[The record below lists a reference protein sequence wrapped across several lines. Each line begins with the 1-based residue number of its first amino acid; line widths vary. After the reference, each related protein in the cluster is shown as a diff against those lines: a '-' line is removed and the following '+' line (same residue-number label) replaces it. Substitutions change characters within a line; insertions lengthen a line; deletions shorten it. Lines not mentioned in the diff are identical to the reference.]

1 MAVLPSPLLF
11 IASIPPVTRG
21 FTAATILSSLV
32 YAWLRW
38 NDTLYAPYFTVV
50 PGSSLFYPW
59 TFVTSVLVETSIWEL
74 IGSLIFVPPSLRYL
88 ERVWGSVETLKF
100 IAVSVG
106 FSNIIAF
113 GFNWIEFMATRDT
126 DLFLYGMQYH
136 GQMALQIAILVAFTQ
151 LIPEHQIQILGVLK
165 ARVKTLPMAYL
176 TVSTVL
182 TFLGFQCPWIIIQF
196 GWFVGWIYLRFYKKN
211 TGDSVGGIDSYGDR
225 SETFSLISWFP
236 PFVHYP
242 LSILGNFVHSLA
254 TRLHL
259 IPTSGPDLESGSYS
273 QVPGSARAEAE
284 RRRAMAL
291 KALDQR
297 LANTATPA
305 ATGSSPPPAPRAPPP
320 AAAARSDTTAM
331 PSSPPAAP
339 RANERTKSVGEVDI
353 GDVTKS
359 RSDSR

>member
-1 MAVLPSPLLF
+1 MAVLPSPVTF

-21 FTAATILSSLV
+21 FTAATVVVSLF
-32 YAWLRW
+32 YAWLSW
-38 NDTLYAPYFTVV
+38 NGTTDTPYLTVV

-59 TFVTSVLVETSIWEL
+59 TFVTSVLVETSIFEL
-74 IGSLIFVPPSLRYL
+74 ILSLIFVPPSLKYL

-113 GFNWIEFMATRDT
+113 GFNWIEFMFTRNAE
-126 DLFLYGMQYH
+126 LFLYGMQYH

-151 LIPEHQIQILGVLK
+151 LIPEHQVQLFGVLK

-176 TVSTVL
+176 TVSTVM

-211 TGDSVGGIDSYGDR
+211 TGDSVGGDSYGDR

-242 LSILGNFVHSLA
+242 LSLLANFVHSLA

-259 IPTSGPDLESGSYS
+259 IPSSGSDIESGLYS

-297 LANTATPA
+297 LANTATPPSA
-305 ATGSSPPPAPRAPPP
+305 NSHNTLPPKVPRAPPP
-320 AAAARSDTTAM
+320 AAAARSDTAAM
-331 PSSPPAAP
+331 PSSPPAVP
-339 RANERTKSVGEVDI
+339 RAERTKSVGSEVDI
-353 GDVTKS
+353 GVQQ
-359 RSDSR
+359 SDSR

>member
-11 IASIPPVTRG
+11 LASIPPVTRG
-21 FTAATILSSLV
+21 FTAATVVLSLL
-32 YAWLRW
+32 YAWLVW
-38 NDTLYAPYFTVV
+38 TGATVNAPYLTVV

-59 TFVTSVLVETSIWEL
+59 TFVTSVLVETSIFEV
-74 IGSLIFVPPSLRYL
+74 I
-88 ERVWGSVETLKF
+88 WGSIETLKF
-100 IAVSVG
+100 IVVSVG
-106 FSNIIAF
+106 FSNIIGF
-113 GFNWIEFMATRDT
+113 GFNWIEFIFTRNA

-151 LIPEHQIQILGVLK
+151 LIPEHQVQLFGVLK

-176 TVSTVL
+176 TLSTVM

-211 TGDSVGGIDSYGDR
+211 TTDSVGGVDSYGDR

-236 PFVHYP
+236 PFIHYP
-242 LSILGNFVHSLA
+242 LGLLGNFVHSLA

-259 IPTSGPDLESGSYS
+259 IPTSSADLESGLYS
-273 QVPGSARAEAE
+273 QVPGGARAEAE

-297 LANTATPA
+297 LANTAAPPA
-305 ATGSSPPPAPRAPPP
+305 GNSQGTSPPKAPRAPPP
-320 AAAARSDTTAM
+320 AAAAI
-331 PSSPPAAP
+331 PSSPPAP
-339 RANERTKSVGEVDI
+339 RAERTKSVGSEVDI
-353 GDVTKS
+353 GVQ
-359 RSDSR
+359 DSR

>member
-11 IASIPPVTRG
+11 LASIPPVTRG
-21 FTAATILSSLV
+21 FTAATIVTSLL
-32 YAWLRW
+32 YAWLLW
-38 NDTLYAPYFTVV
+38 TGTTQNAPYLVVV

-59 TFVTSVLVETSIWEL
+59 TFVTSVLVETSVLEL
-74 IGSLIFVPPSLRYL
+74 ILSLVCVPPSLRYL
-88 ERVWGSVETLKF
+88 ERVWGSIETLKF

-106 FSNIIAF
+106 FSNIIAV
-113 GFNWIEFMATRDT
+113 GFNWIEFTFTKNA

-151 LIPEHQIQILGVLK
+151 LIPEHQVQLFGVLK

-176 TVSTVL
+176 TLSTVM
-182 TFLGFQCPWIIIQF
+182 TFLGFQSPWIIIQF

-211 TGDSVGGIDSYGDR
+211 TGDSVGGDSYGDR

-236 PFVHYP
+236 PFLHYP
-242 LSILGNFVHSLA
+242 LGLLGNFVYSLA

-259 IPTSGPDLESGSYS
+259 IPTSSTDIESGLYSS

-297 LANTATPA
+297 LANTAAPPA
-305 ATGSSPPPAPRAPPP
+305 GNSQGTSPPKAPRAPPP
-320 AAAARSDTTAM
+320 AAAM
-331 PSSPPAAP
+331 PSSPPDAP
-339 RANERTKSVGEVDI
+339 RAERTKSVGSEIDI
-353 GDVTKS
+353 GVQ
-359 RSDSR
+359 SDSR

>member
-1 MAVLPSPLLF
+1 MAVLSSPLLF
-11 IASIPPVTRG
+11 LASIPPVTRG
-21 FTAATILSSLV
+21 FTAATVVVSLF
-32 YAWLRW
+32 YQWLLW
-38 NDTLYAPYFTVV
+38 TGTQNTPYLTVV

-59 TFVTSVLVETSIWEL
+59 TLVTSVLVESTILEL
-74 IGSLIFVPPSLRYL
+74 ILSLVFVPPCLRYL
-88 ERVWGSVETLKF
+88 ERVWGSIETLKF

-106 FSNIIAF
+106 FSNIIAV
-113 GFNWIEFMATRDT
+113 GFNWIEFLFTKNA

-151 LIPEHQIQILGVLK
+151 LIPEHQVQLFGVLK

-176 TVSTVL
+176 TLSTVL

-211 TGDSVGGIDSYGDR
+211 TGDSVGGVESYGDR

-242 LSILGNFVHSLA
+242 LGLLGNFVHSLA
-254 TRLHL
+254 TRFHL
-259 IPTSGPDLESGSYS
+259 IPTSSADLESGYS

-297 LANTATPA
+297 LANTAAPA
-305 ATGSSPPPAPRAPPP
+305 GTSQSTSPPKAPPSTSACCRSLL
-320 AAAARSDTTAM
+320 AASSAR
-331 PSSPPAAP
+331 
-339 RANERTKSVGEVDI
+339 RTGQKCG
-353 GDVTKS
+353 
-359 RSDSR
+359 

>member
-11 IASIPPVTRG
+11 LASIPPVTRG
-21 FTAATILSSLV
+21 FTTATIVASLF

-38 NDTLYAPYFTVV
+38 NGTTDTPYLTVV

-59 TFVTSVLVETSIWEL
+59 TFVTSVLVETSIFEL
-74 IGSLIFVPPSLRYL
+74 IGSLIFVPASLKYL

-113 GFNWIEFMATRDT
+113 GFNWIEYIFTKDA

-151 LIPEHQIQILGVLK
+151 LIPEHQVQLFGVLK

-176 TVSTVL
+176 TVSTVM
-182 TFLGFQCPWIIIQF
+182 TFVGFQCPWIIIQF

-242 LSILGNFVHSLA
+242 LSMLANFVHSLA

-259 IPTSGPDLESGSYS
+259 IPTSSADIESGLYS

-297 LANTATPA
+297 LANTAAPPTA
-305 ATGSSPPPAPRAPPP
+305 SSHATSPPKAPRAPPP
-320 AAAARSDTTAM
+320 AAAARSDNTAM
-331 PSSPPAAP
+331 PSSPPAA
-339 RANERTKSVGEVDI
+339 ERTKSVAEIDI
-353 GDVTKS
+353 GQ
-359 RSDSR
+359 SDSR

>member
-1 MAVLPSPLLF
+1 MAVLASPLLF

-21 FTAATILSSLV
+21 FTAATLVSSLF

-38 NDTLYAPYFTVV
+38 NGTVYTPYLTVV

-59 TFVTSVLVETSIWEL
+59 TFVTSVLVETSIFEL
-74 IGSLIFVPPSLRYL
+74 IGSLVFVSPSLRYL

-113 GFNWIEFMATRDT
+113 GFNWIEFMFTKDA

-151 LIPEHQIQILGVLK
+151 LIPEHQIQILGVFK

-176 TVSTVL
+176 TLSTVL

-211 TGDSVGGIDSYGDR
+211 TGDSVGGDSYGDR

-236 PFVHYP
+236 PFIHYP
-242 LSILGNFVHSLA
+242 LSLLGNFVHSLA

-259 IPTSGPDLESGSYS
+259 IPTTNSDIESGLYN

-297 LANTATPA
+297 LANTATPPA
-305 ATGSSPPPAPRAPPP
+305 SSSSPPKVPRAPPP
-320 AAAARSDTTAM
+320 AAAARSDSTAM
-331 PSSPPAAP
+331 PSSPPAP
-339 RANERTKSVGEVDI
+339 RANERSKSVGEVDI
-353 GDVTKS
+353 GDAPKA

>member
-21 FTAATILSSLV
+21 FTAATIVSSLF

-38 NDTLYAPYFTVV
+38 SGTTSTPYLTVV

-59 TFVTSVLVETSIWEL
+59 TFVTSVLVETSIFE
-74 IGSLIFVPPSLRYL
+74 YL
-88 ERVWGSVETLKF
+88 ERLWGSIETLKF

-113 GFNWIEFMATRDT
+113 GFNWIEFMFTKDADT
-126 DLFLYGMQYH
+126 FLYGMQYH

-151 LIPEHQIQILGVLK
+151 LIPEHQVQVLGVLK

-176 TVSTVL
+176 TVSTVM

-211 TGDSVGGIDSYGDR
+211 TGDSVGGIDTYGDR

-242 LSILGNFVHSLA
+242 LSLLGNFVHSLA

-259 IPTSGPDLESGSYS
+259 IPAAGADLESGLYS

-297 LANTATPA
+297 LANTAAPPA
-305 ATGSSPPPAPRAPPP
+305 TAGQSSSPPKAPRAPPP
-320 AAAARSDTTAM
+320 AAAARSDAPAM
-331 PSSPPAAP
+331 PSSPPP
-339 RANERTKSVGEVDI
+339 VSKSVAEIDI
-353 GDVTKS
+353 AQ
-359 RSDSR
+359 SDSR

>member
-1 MAVLPSPLLF
+1 MAILSSPLVF

-21 FTAATILSSLV
+21 FTVATLVSSLL

-38 NDTLYAPYFTVV
+38 NGTV
-50 PGSSLFYPW
+50 LFYPW
-59 TFVTSVLVETSIWEL
+59 TFVTSVLVETTIFEL
-74 IGSLIFVPPSLRYL
+74 ILSLICVPPSLKYL
-88 ERVWGSVETLKF
+88 ERLWGSVETLKF

-106 FSNIIAF
+106 FSNVIAV
-113 GFNWIEFMATRDT
+113 GFNWIEFIFTKDA
-126 DLFLYGMQYH
+126 DLFLYGMEYH

-151 LIPEHQIQILGVLK
+151 IIPEHQIQVFGVIK

-176 TVSTVL
+176 TISTVM

-211 TGDSVGGIDSYGDR
+211 TGDSTGGDSYGDR

-242 LSILGNFVHSLA
+242 LGLLANFVHSLA

-259 IPTSGPDLESGSYS
+259 IPAASADVESGLYS

-297 LANTATPA
+297 LANTATPPRPA
-305 ATGSSPPPAPRAPPP
+305 LRLPRYREPRRPPLPRAP
-320 AAAARSDTTAM
+320 TA
-331 PSSPPAAP
+331 PQCPRPHLPP
-339 RANERTKSVGEVDI
+339 RAQTSGPRVWAVRAK
-353 GDVTKS
+353 
-359 RSDSR
+359 